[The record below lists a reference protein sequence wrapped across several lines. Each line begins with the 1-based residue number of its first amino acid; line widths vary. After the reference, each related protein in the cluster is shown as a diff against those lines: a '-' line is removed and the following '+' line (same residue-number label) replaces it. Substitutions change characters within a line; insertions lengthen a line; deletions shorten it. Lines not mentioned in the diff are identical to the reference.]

1 MKSRGP
7 RGVKGMRPEALD
19 RAREAARQSGVSIGQ
34 WINDAI
40 HARDNDR
47 EPGAYRYPDYAADP
61 RPRRE
66 YVEPRERIDP
76 IADIHHRLDMI
87 SGQVERLAGA
97 TGRAP
102 ERSLAHQL
110 DDAISR
116 LDHHLSRI
124 SVERPAQAP
133 VADPRYRPAG
143 NHVRSDAPNPGAPRR
158 HDPDNLGLA
167 IAEISA
173 RQNELRGAVSSPPPG
188 MAQAPA
194 PRMAPPLGAHEAAR
208 PFDVSGIER
217 QLHALTGQIEALRR
231 PGLIEESIAAF
242 RAELA
247 EIRQSM
253 KDAMPRRAIESLE
266 SEIRAL
272 AQRVDQGRHDGVD
285 PAALAGIEHALAD
298 IREALRSLT
307 PAEQLRGI
315 DATVRGLSDKIDLIV
330 RSAQDPGAFHQI
342 ENAIN
347 ALRGMIGN
355 VASNETIARLS
366 DHIHALGER
375 VDRLTRDDAAQ
386 AELFSA
392 LEQRIATLTDSLQSR
407 AHAPAGDTRELES
420 AVHALTARIDRL
432 NIGQE
437 GSETF
442 EGLERRIAELLQRF
456 EGDSARFAQFDLVT
470 RELTDALRHLEQERA
485 TFAAAA
491 APSIASVNG
500 DFVDVIK
507 REINDLRFSQTETER
522 RTRDTLEVVN
532 DTLGHMVDRLVT
544 LEDDL
549 RDARAA
555 PVQPAAPHAPAF
567 GESPTHLSPTHLSP
581 IATPAFPPAAFST
594 APDWQQEEHHAGH
607 GPEAEFVRNA
617 APFLPNPV
625 LDERREDAPARA
637 WDPGARAEIPLA
649 PSMHDLGIQ
658 PTNDM
663 PAEMP
668 PIFAP
673 QSSAT
678 SVPPPPDRMVDD
690 RHFHEAPARP
700 EDIAIGG
707 AQTSPSHH
715 IDLPHVPAEITPS
728 AIPRDVPERVFTPS
742 TPAGETPSRA
752 SAPRERPAIEPIR
765 PIDPDLPPDTP
776 IEPGS
781 RFAPRTG
788 PRAAERIAAS
798 EAALSDVGV
807 QAPAEATTK
816 LNFIVAARRAAQA
829 ATAASE
835 KSTETK
841 KPKALAG
848 SAPSPEQTSF
858 SAKLRTLL
866 VAASVVVI
874 VLGAYKV
881 VTSLFS
887 TPDFEPPATSN
898 HSESAP
904 ALDGP
909 PIAMPK
915 QGTEGA
921 LTPPAEQHTTL
932 STGANAPSEPAG
944 AREPVAAAPRSEM
957 APASQPALQEGVAP
971 AAKPRNNDITG
982 SILPPSATP
991 APNANSAREAAPTVP
1006 AMPVDEALAA
1016 KLPEPLGGP
1025 ALRAAA
1031 MAGDPGAMFEI
1042 GQRYFEGRLI
1052 SGDAEEA
1059 AKWFDRAAKKGVVM
1073 AMFRLGSF
1081 HEKGVGV
1088 KKDTEAAK
1096 RYYLDAAERGNA
1108 KAMHNL
1114 AVLYADGGARAP
1126 DYKNASQWFRK
1137 AAGHGISDSQY
1148 NLGVL
1153 YARGIGVEQNLSES
1167 YKWFSLA
1174 AAQGDSESGLKRDD
1188 VAKRLDAQSL
1198 AAAKL
1203 AAQTFVAEPQPSDA
1217 ITVPSPAGGWD
1228 RVDARKT
1235 AVKNPAPGKRAKQ

>member
-7 RGVKGMRPEALD
+7 RGVKGMRPEALE
-19 RAREAARQSGVSIGQ
+19 RAREAARQSGVSVGQ

-40 HARDNDR
+40 HARGNDR
-47 EPGAYRYPDYAADP
+47 EASAYHYQDHGPDP
-61 RPRRE
+61 RHAYAQRE
-66 YVEPRERIDP
+66 HIDP
-76 IADIHHRLDMI
+76 IADIHHRLDLI

-97 TGRAP
+97 SGRPP

-110 DDAISR
+110 DDAITR
-116 LDHHLSRI
+116 LDHHLARI
-124 SVERPAQAP
+124 AVERPAPPPA
-133 VADPRYRPAG
+133 AETRYYAG
-143 NHVRSDAPNPGAPRR
+143 NQVRSGAPNPGTPYR

-173 RQNELRGAVSSPPPG
+173 RQNELRGAVSAPPPIMAAG
-188 MAQAPA
+188 TAPAQAA
-194 PRMAPPLGAHEAAR
+194 RMAPPRDGYEAAR

-266 SEIRAL
+266 GEIRAL
-272 AQRVDQGRHDGVD
+272 AQRIDQGRHDGVD
-285 PAALAGIEHALAD
+285 PAALSGIERALAD

-330 RSAQDPGAFHQI
+330 HSARDPGAFHQI

-347 ALRGMIGN
+347 ALRGMVGN
-355 VASNETIARLS
+355 VASNDTIARLS

-375 VDRLTRDDAAQ
+375 IDRLTRDDASQ

-407 AHAPAGDTRELES
+407 AHAPSGDTRELES

-432 NIGQE
+432 QIGHE

-442 EGLERRIAELLQRF
+442 EGLERRIAELLHRF

-470 RELTDALRHLEQERA
+470 RDLTEALRHLEQERA
-485 TFAAAA
+485 SFAAASPPM
-491 APSIASVNG
+491 APVNG
-500 DFVDVIK
+500 DLVDVIK

-549 RDARAA
+549 REARLA
-555 PVQPAAPHAPAF
+555 PAQPALPRQPASA
-567 GESPTHLSPTHLSP
+567 GSPAHDSP
-581 IATPAFPPAAFST
+581 IAPPAFPASAFS
-594 APDWQQEEHHAGH
+594 APRDWQQDQRDGGF
-607 GPEAEFVRNA
+607 GPEAEFGRNA

-625 LDERREDAPARA
+625 EAERREETHARA
-637 WDPGARAEIPLA
+637 WTPDVPAEIPLA
-649 PSMHDLGIQ
+649 PSMHDLGIK
-658 PTNDM
+658 PAHDM

-668 PIFAP
+668 PAFAP
-673 QSSAT
+673 EPSPT
-678 SVPPPPDRMVDD
+678 FVPPPPERIIDD
-690 RHFHEAPARP
+690 SHHHEPSARA
-700 EDIAIGG
+700 DDFAIGG
-707 AQTSPSHH
+707 TQAAPSHQF
-715 IDLPHVPAEITPS
+715 DAPYVPAGVAPS
-728 AIPRDVPERVFTPS
+728 AIPHDVPEQVFAPS
-742 TPAGETPSRA
+742 APVDDTASWK
-752 SAPRERPAIEPIR
+752 SAPRERPVIEPMR

-776 IEPGS
+776 LEPGS
-781 RFAPRTG
+781 RMRPPSAS
-788 PRAAERIAAS
+788 RAAERIAAS
-798 EAALSDVGV
+798 EAVLSDVGAP
-807 QAPAEATTK
+807 APAEATTK

-829 ATAASE
+829 ATAAAA
-835 KSTETK
+835 KSTEAK

-858 SAKLRTLL
+858 SAKLRSLL

-874 VLGAYKV
+874 VLGSYKV
-881 VTSLFS
+881 VTSLFFD
-887 TPDFEPPATSN
+887 PDSDHPAPS

-904 ALDGP
+904 PAAEP
-909 PIAMPK
+909 PVAAPK
-915 QGTEGA
+915 QGTEGS
-921 LTPPAEQHTTL
+921 LTPSAPAPAERQTML
-932 STGANAPSEPAG
+932 STDTNASSEPAG
-944 AREPVAAAPRSEM
+944 AREPIAAAPQPGM
-957 APASQPALQEGVAP
+957 APNSQEGVAP
-971 AAKPRNNDITG
+971 AAKPRDNDVTG
-982 SILPPSATP
+982 SILPPRAMP
-991 APNANSAREAAPTVP
+991 APAANSAPEAAPVVP
-1006 AMPVDEALAA
+1006 AVSAMPVDEALAA
-1016 KLPEPLGGP
+1016 KLPDALGGS

-1031 MAGDPGAMFEI
+1031 MSGDPGAMFEI

-1052 SGDAEEA
+1052 AADPEEA

-1073 AMFRLGSF
+1073 AMFRLGTF

-1126 DYKNASQWFRK
+1126 DYKSASQWFRK

-1203 AAQTFVAEPQPSDA
+1203 AAQTFVAEPQPGDA
-1217 ITVPSPAGGWD
+1217 ITAPSPAGGWD
-1228 RVDARKT
+1228 RAEARKT
-1235 AVKNPAPGKRAKQ
+1235 AVKNPAPGKRAKN